1 MNKYQKLATNT
12 LIFSIGSFG
21 SKILSVLLIRL
32 YSGILSTTE
41 ISTTEL
47 FTQTA
52 NLLIPI
58 ATLRISEAVM
68 RFGMDD
74 EYSVEQVYTS
84 GVLTNLLG
92 LIIVFLFLPLL
103 NLLPDFKG
111 TVILM
116 GIYLFTSSFRELNQY
131 FLRSRGLVKL
141 FAVDG
146 ILTTLTM
153 LVFNIVFLVYMK
165 LGVTGYI
172 LSIICSDGFSCLF
185 MVIMGKNFRF
195 IKPRSVNKDVLQ
207 TMTRY
212 SIPLI
217 PTFILWWVVS
227 ASDRYM
233 VRYMI
238 DADTNGLYSM
248 AYKIPTLISIASTI
262 FYQAWQMSAISEY
275 NSEGARKFYSKVF
288 EAYQSMMYIASGGI
302 LLFLQVFT
310 NILID
315 EKMRS
320 SYQYAPFLVIGVLMS
335 CFCQFLSSV
344 YSASKSTKNSFW
356 TSMIAAVANIA
367 LNFLLIPLWG
377 AQGAGVA
384 TMISYGACFFVR
396 IFDTRKFIAYNVDWQ
411 KIVFNL
417 TVLLAMCFC
426 ILFNVRCKYP
436 LLTVMFLAILAV
448 NFMDIMQTVKKLIS
462 RKKPEKQAG

>member
-172 LSIICSDGFSCLF
+172 LSII
-185 MVIMGKNFRF
+185 
-195 IKPRSVNKDVLQ
+195 
-207 TMTRY
+207 
-212 SIPLI
+212 
-217 PTFILWWVVS
+217 
-227 ASDRYM
+227 
-233 VRYMI
+233 
-238 DADTNGLYSM
+238 
-248 AYKIPTLISIASTI
+248 
-262 FYQAWQMSAISEY
+262 
-275 NSEGARKFYSKVF
+275 
-288 EAYQSMMYIASGGI
+288 
-302 LLFLQVFT
+302 
-310 NILID
+310 
-315 EKMRS
+315 
-320 SYQYAPFLVIGVLMS
+320 
-335 CFCQFLSSV
+335 
-344 YSASKSTKNSFW
+344 
-356 TSMIAAVANIA
+356 
-367 LNFLLIPLWG
+367 
-377 AQGAGVA
+377 
-384 TMISYGACFFVR
+384 
-396 IFDTRKFIAYNVDWQ
+396 
-411 KIVFNL
+411 
-417 TVLLAMCFC
+417 
-426 ILFNVRCKYP
+426 
-436 LLTVMFLAILAV
+436 
-448 NFMDIMQTVKKLIS
+448 
-462 RKKPEKQAG
+462 